1 LASRSVPVL
10 LRKTLVSPLLTAS
23 RISCWIC
30 CSDGKA

>member
-1 LASRSVPVL
+1 VPVL

-30 CSDGKA
+30 CSDT